1 MSLLFQFKEFYY
13 DKILLNLCHCQKEL
27 TDYIKKKRRFVLVA
41 VTSIFVVTTI
51 IMVMSVIHVEMNQT
65 IVGYEECC
73 MPLYPL
79 FVWIIILIGVGLL

>member
-1 MSLLFQFKEFYY
+1 MTRYTHAI
-13 DKILLNLCHCQKEL
+13 DCPKEL

-65 IVGYEECC
+65 IVGYEER
-73 MPLYPL
+73 L
-79 FVWIIILIGVGLL
+79 FCFIFCLKFYFL

>member
-1 MSLLFQFKEFYY
+1 MTRYTHAI
-13 DKILLNLCHCQKEL
+13 DCPKEL

-65 IVGYEECC
+65 IVGYEERLFYIFIFSKV
-73 MPLYPL
+73 LY
-79 FVWIIILIGVGLL
+79 FIGIGVL

>member
-1 MSLLFQFKEFYY
+1 MTRY
-13 DKILLNLCHCQKEL
+13 LNLCHFQKEL
-27 TDYIKKKRRFVLVA
+27 TDYIKKKRRFVVVA

-79 FVWIIILIGVGLL
+79 FVWIMIFYRSWCALRMMKGV